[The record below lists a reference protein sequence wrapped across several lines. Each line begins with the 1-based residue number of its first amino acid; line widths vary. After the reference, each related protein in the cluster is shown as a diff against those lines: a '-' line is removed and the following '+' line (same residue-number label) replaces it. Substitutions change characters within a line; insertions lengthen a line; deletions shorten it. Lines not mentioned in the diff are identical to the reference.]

1 MKVFIHG
8 RGLAGSWLAYE
19 LHRRGVEVLVFD
31 PHPAENA
38 SRVAA
43 GLINPT
49 TGSRPKST
57 WRSEVLLPFAREAYD
72 AIEREI
78 GASIWTPRVIRRVF
92 LTEKDATLWS
102 LAEQRGVGVDW
113 TPIPGASVDGVSLPF
128 GGVEYAG
135 ATVDTNAL
143 IDGIGAMLERHG
155 YLTTEPHRAADADVT
170 VWCHGWRAATDALWS
185 WLPFQPV
192 KGEILDAVIDGPPL
206 NAVYIRGI
214 WILPS
219 SEQRAASS
227 ETPAA
232 SSNVQQGGPQTVG
245 SQQHVRIGSTHDW
258 DDLTEQPTDHG
269 RRTLVEKAQVILGRD
284 VRVIG
289 QRAGIRPAARS
300 KRPYIGLHPEDPTQ
314 AIINGLGAKGS
325 LWAPWAAR
333 QLADLLLEGKPV
345 DQEVDIQQWWNV

>member
-1 MKVFIHG
+1 MRVYIHG

-57 WRSEVLLPFAREAYD
+57 WRSEVLLPFAREAYG

-78 GASIWTPRVIRRVF
+78 GASVWTPRVIRRVF

-102 LAEQRGVGVDW
+102 LADQRGVGVQW
-113 TPIPGASVDGVSLPF
+113 TPLKESAVDGVSLPY

-135 ATVDTNAL
+135 ATVNTNAL
-143 IDGIGAMLERHG
+143 IDGIGALLERDG
-155 YLTTEPHRAADADVT
+155 CLAADTLRAADADVN
-170 VWCHGWRAATDALWS
+170 VWCHGWRAASDARWS

-214 WILPS
+214 WIVPS
-219 SEQRAASS
+219 SEQ
-227 ETPAA
+227 
-232 SSNVQQGGPQTVG
+232 
-245 SQQHVRIGSTHDW
+245 HIRIGSTHDW

-269 RRTLVEKAQVILGRD
+269 RRTLVEKARVILGRE
-284 VRVIG
+284 VHVTG

-300 KRPYIGLHPEDPTQ
+300 KRPYIGLHPEDPSQ

-345 DQEVDIQQWWNV
+345 DNEVDVQQWWNV